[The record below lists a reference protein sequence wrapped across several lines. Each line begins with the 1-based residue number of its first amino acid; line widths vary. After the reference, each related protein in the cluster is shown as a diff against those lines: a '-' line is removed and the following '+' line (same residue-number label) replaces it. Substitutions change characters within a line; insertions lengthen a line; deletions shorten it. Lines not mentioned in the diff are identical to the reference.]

1 MAVRKISTSISLE
14 GDAEF
19 KRQLKE
25 VDRELANLS
34 GEMKLNTARFADN
47 ADSIE
52 ALTKKDEL
60 LRKKKEQLEEKVRAL
75 NDAVKKSE
83 KYYGESSETTDK
95 YRQQLT
101 RAETALV
108 NVQRELRDTERAME
122 SMTDETDKAADSMDD
137 FQEKTKGS
145 GGNIEDFLKKVA
157 NGGGLGDF
165 VGKLGNLKGILAGGA
180 IAVGVKELTGA
191 ILDVEESTREYR
203 QIMGTLQTSSEAAG
217 YTADQTSE
225 AFDRMYGVLGDTQT
239 AATTVANLQA
249 IGMSQDDLM
258 ELIDATTGAWAE
270 YGDSIPI
277 DGLAESINETIKVGQ
292 VTGTFADVLNWGAK
306 EGETFGLTLKDNI
319 DFTELSSKELARLS
333 DSQRE
338 QYEAT
343 KRQYDEIEAY
353 NNALQDCSSAEDY
366 FNLALQQC
374 ASDADKANLMMK
386 VLSDQGLS
394 KTGKAWRENND
405 DIVKMNEA
413 QAKMNEAMGRM
424 GELLAPLATMLINF
438 GADAIGFVVDKVSA
452 LVGWFDKLLD
462 KWGKAS
468 SQKPID
474 VGDGGKV
481 SVDGSHAGGLY
492 RVPYDGYVAE
502 VHKDEAIL
510 TAAEAS
516 TWRAIQAAGG
526 RSVQAGQSGTVR
538 HDHTGT
544 IRVEGVTDEGQLA
557 GVVDIIV
564 EELRQEARR

>member
-75 NDAVKKSE
+75 NDAVKKSG

-95 YRQQLT
+95 YRQQLN

-122 SMTDETDKAADSMDD
+122 SMSDETEKAADSMDD
-137 FQEKTKGS
+137 FQDKTKSS
-145 GGNIEDFLKKVA
+145 GDNIEDFLKKVS

-191 ILDVEESTREYR
+191 ILEVEESTREYR
-203 QIMGTLQTSSEAAG
+203 KIMGTLQTSSEAAG
-217 YTADQTSE
+217 YTAEQTSE

-249 IGMSQDDLM
+249 IGMSQNDLM

-277 DGLAESINETIKVGQ
+277 DSLAESINETIKVGQ

-319 DFTELSSKELARLS
+319 EFTELSSKELARLS

-343 KRQYDEIEAY
+343 KRQYDETEAY
-353 NNALQDCSSAEDY
+353 NEALQDCSSAEDY

-374 ASDADKANLMMK
+374 TSDADKANLMMK

-394 KTGKAWRENND
+394 MTGKAWRDNNE
-405 DIVKMNEA
+405 DIIKMNEA
-413 QAKMNEAMGRM
+413 QAELNEAMGRM
-424 GELLAPLATMLINF
+424 GEMLAPLAATLVSF
-438 GADAIGFVVDKVSA
+438 GADALGFVIDKVKSA
-452 LVGWFDKLLD
+452 VDWFKELNQKLNES
-462 KWGKAS
+462 GKQRVIAA
-468 SQKPID
+468 
-474 VGDGGKV
+474 GGTYYEE
-481 SVDGSHAGGLY
+481 VDGSHAGGLS
-492 RVPYDGYVAE
+492 RVPYDGYIAE

-510 TAAEAS
+510 TAAEAR
-516 TWRAIQAAGG
+516 TWRSIQGAG
-526 RSVQAGQSGTVR
+526 GQSGTVR